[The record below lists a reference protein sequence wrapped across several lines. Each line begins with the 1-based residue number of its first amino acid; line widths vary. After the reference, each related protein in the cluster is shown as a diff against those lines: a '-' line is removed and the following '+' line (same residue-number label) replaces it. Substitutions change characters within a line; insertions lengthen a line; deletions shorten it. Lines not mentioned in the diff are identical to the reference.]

1 MWNVPLQSLYTIKT
15 YIHLHTVYPLALYC
29 SKETQDH
36 ILRWPKDSWP
46 TTALTHP
53 LYFPS
58 LSPFSLL
65 ALILGFPIQ
74 NNPCA
79 GGDNDQPC
87 DDGDS
92 HVIQSIRA
100 GWCMGHVCIF
110 KQISDKTKIG
120 QINLKVIRSALEMAV
135 LIIRM
140 TLKGHLCGSV
150 C

>member
-1 MWNVPLQSLYTIKT
+1 MKCASSITIHNKNV
-15 YIHLHTVYPLALYC
+15 HPLARSL
-29 SKETQDH
+29 SLGS
-36 ILRWPKDSWP
+36 ILQQRHPRPHSEMAQRLM
-46 TTALTHP
+46 TYYSSTHP

-65 ALILGFPIQ
+65 ALILGFPTQ

-92 HVIQSIRA
+92 HMIQSIRA

-110 KQISDKTKIG
+110 KQLSDKTKIR
-120 QINLKVIRSALEMAV
+120 QINLKVIHSALEMAV
-135 LIIRM
+135 LIVRM